1 VLDVPWPTYLDE
13 MVAGRLPLFIIGWIE
28 DYHHPHNW
36 AVPYMSSSGTWAQFQ
51 NLPQATYDAY
61 DAKIEE
67 CLALPFGP
75 DAEACYFELQAMAMD
90 DSLDIFMSQATIR
103 NYQQLWVKGYYAN
116 PIYPSAMYLYRFSKE
131 M

>member
-1 VLDVPWPTYLDE
+1 V
-13 MVAGRLPLFIIGWIE
+13 I
-28 DYHHPHNW
+28 
-36 AVPYMSSSGTWAQFQ
+36 PYMSSSGTWAQFQ

-116 PIYPSAMYLYRFSKE
+116 PIYPSPMYLYRFSKE